1 MVVWREEAKGASMR
15 TSSHRRRGAK
25 EASRRG
31 YCHQRKRKEIKQEQL
46 NSGKLL
52 ARHDDEFFAA
62 DSCSKLSASQPFEAH
77 LQRRPSL
84 HLFPFSLDCPSAHR
98 TPSHTLRYQLP
109 SRPRSNLMGIF
120 STTLQP
126 SGSLRPFDPPLG
138 VDLSFCMPVETV
150 LILREK
156 LSSWSGDDF
165 EIKDSQGTVALLC
178 SGSARSILSNK
189 KGE

>member
-1 MVVWREEAKGASMR
+1 MR
-15 TSSHRRRGAK
+15 TSSHD
-25 EASRRG
+25 ASTPRSETNEPSRLLTAE
-31 YCHQRKRKEIKQEQL
+31 RKRKEIQQEQL
-46 NSGKLL
+46 NSEKLL

-62 DSCSKLSASQPFEAH
+62 DSCSMRSASRLFRAH
-77 LQRRPSL
+77 LQRPSL
-84 HLFPFSLDCPSAHR
+84 SPSLPFLSRLPTAHS
-98 TPSHTLRYQLP
+98 TPYHTLQYHIS

-126 SGSLRPFDPPLG
+126 SGPLRPFNPPLG

-156 LSSWSGDDF
+156 LSGWSGDDF
-165 EIKDSQGTVALLC
+165 EIKDSHGTVALLC
-178 SGSARSILSNK
+178 SGSARSILRNK